1 MFRQIKFCSLLNMHG
16 MYSGPAEIHCG
27 LGCIKY
33 RGFTLG
39 RCGSNSSREDQDDDG
54 KWLI

>member
-27 LGCIKY
+27 LGSIKY
-33 RGFTLG
+33 RGFTSG
-39 RCGSNSSREDQDDDG
+39 RCVVETLPERTRMMMENG
-54 KWLI
+54 